1 MPAAQYHNRKTPGVY
16 VTELPA
22 FPPSIVGV
30 PTAIP
35 VFVGYTEKAEVGGKS
50 VVMRPVQINSLADF
64 EQFFGGGYSARY
76 SLQPVSDPTD
86 KYDFRVQMDNAS
98 PPSWQ
103 AYQLVAAGTAAPAGP
118 SEKDKDEDPREQPA
132 APLPRF
138 NLYNSIRLFY
148 ANGGATCYVVSAG
161 TYVDAGASPPTTRTV
176 SAGDLVKGLEAARE
190 QVGPTMIV
198 VPDAVLLP
206 PDNPD
211 TPWVSGDFGKVAQAM
226 MLQASDLQDRIAILD
241 VYGAQYANT
250 SDHPD
255 ATLDAVISQF
265 RTDVG
270 ENNASNGEAYLSYG
284 AAYFPFLHTTVI
296 SLTDVSYLNI
306 DNTGDAL
313 TKLLQAENDRLY
325 GPAPAAAAA
334 AAGSG
339 AEGGGGGGG
348 GGANPKPGGSTADTK
363 PGEGSGAAA
372 SPAENP
378 RHVQVAGL
386 IAAMDPRTTDPTD
399 GQAVAQLNNN
409 LVAALPVLKTIE
421 QQVIAHNNVLPPSA
435 AMAGVYTSVDANSGV
450 WNAPANVTLASVDS
464 PTLNINGDQQ
474 EGLNLPVDGK
484 AVDVLR
490 AFPGRGTVVW
500 GARTLDG
507 NSPDFR
513 YVQVRRTLIYLEQ
526 SIKQALEPFV
536 FAPNTGQTW
545 ATVTSMVSGF
555 LTVVWTRGG
564 LMGAKPSEA
573 FSVACGLG
581 STMTGQDVLDGYMIV
596 QVTLSLIRPAEFIEL
611 TFKQTM
617 QGVG

>member
-50 VVMRPVQINSLADF
+50 VLLRPVQIGSLADF
-64 EQFFGGGYSARY
+64 EQFFGKGYTATY
-76 SLQPVSDPTD
+76 SLQTVTDPTAR
-86 KYDFRVQMDNAS
+86 YDFRVKLDDAS
-98 PPSWQ
+98 PPVWQ
-103 AYQLVAAGTAAPAGP
+103 AYQVVAAGSSATAPQADNDGDDLQEEPAV
-118 SEKDKDEDPREQPA
+118 
-132 APLPRF
+132 PLPRF

-148 ANGGATCYVVSAG
+148 DNGGATCFVVSAG
-161 TYVDAGASPPTTRTV
+161 TYVDASQSPPATRAV
-176 SAGDLVKGLEAARE
+176 ARQDLKNGLAAARE

-206 PDNPD
+206 PDHPE
-211 TPWVSGDFGKVAQAM
+211 TPWISGDFRDVAQAM

-250 SDHPD
+250 SDHPL
-255 ATLDAVISQF
+255 ATLDAVITQF
-265 RTDVG
+265 REDVG

-306 DNTGDAL
+306 DNTNGAL
-313 TKLLQAENDRLY
+313 TTILQQENHRLY
-325 GPAPAAAAA
+325 PPLPAPAGDP
-334 AAGSG
+334 GS
-339 AEGGGGGGG
+339 
-348 GGANPKPGGSTADTK
+348 PP
-363 PGEGSGAAA
+363 AA
-372 SPAENP
+372 SPPDLESP
-378 RHVQVAGL
+378 RHALVRGL
-386 IAAMDPRTTDPTD
+386 IAAMGTTDPTD
-399 GQAVAQLNNN
+399 SQAVAQLNNN

-435 AMAGVYTSVDANSGV
+435 AMAGVYTAVDAASGV
-450 WNAPANVTLASVDS
+450 WNAPANVTLAAVDS
-464 PTLNINGDQQ
+464 PTLNINGGQQ

-484 AVDVLR
+484 AVNALR

-526 SIKQALEPFV
+526 SIKAALEPFV

-555 LTVVWTRGG
+555 LTGVWSRGG
-564 LMGAKPSEA
+564 LMGAKPSDA